1 MSDANQAIIE
11 EKRLRQPQPT
21 PAVVPDSTEDWE
33 SGISFFAH
41 PQANL
46 FSVVGDILNTG

>member
-33 SGISFFAH
+33 SGISFSLIHRLISF
-41 PQANL
+41 Q
-46 FSVVGDILNTG
+46 